1 MPARGDAP
9 RQEARQSAL
18 GEASGRAACVLM
30 VCDDCTKQLSV
41 ISAPDPW
48 KQGSSGCGPGR
59 LVNENKLL
67 RKGIRSNP
75 YSNSCK
81 ICKLKCQQNNA
92 VYCTICAYAKGL
104 CSICGKVVQDTRM
117 YKMSEGGNGWH
128 TVKAD
133 RDEKSF
139 KSPDQIAREES
150 QTELLEFLA
159 NTGSVGR
166 MPTRTI
172 MEAAGKKELA
182 ATLARVY
189 GGLFA
194 AADAFGLSKRFLNE
208 EADEKKEEKRRA
220 TLLAKQAHCARA
232 PRHRAARP
240 RRSRASRP
248 RPTPAR
254 HARTPRPRPC
264 ATPTHARHAR
274 APRTRHVAHAH
285 STRAHRQCR
294 MQPRVR
300 PQARGRRSIP
310 LRVRRTSRLVCP
322 QPPAQP
328 RPRPPRR
335 LRRRARQRRARR
347 RARRLQ
353 HLQRLRSRGATSGSL
368 TPTAAS
374 STSSPRPPT
383 TTARAASTS
392 RTVSGSTRSARHRM
406 NCRMFAPGTRLHVC
420 RTMCR
425 FGCGVTHR
433 TVGTLFH
440 NHQTHNT
447 RTVASRAARRGQSH
461 MRNRNCRFRPSPKTK
476 R

>member
-1 MPARGDAP
+1 MKVSGPVTQLTSRKDRARCGGDAL
-9 RQEARQSAL
+9 QQAGQAAL
-18 GEASGRAACVLM
+18 GEASGRAACGLM
-30 VCDDCTKQLSV
+30 VCDDCTKQLST

-48 KQGSSGCGPGR
+48 KQGSSSYGPGR

-182 ATLARVY
+182 ATIARVY

-194 AADAFGLSKRFLNE
+194 AADAMGLSKRFLNE

-220 TLLAKQAHCARA
+220 TLVAKQVHCA
-232 PRHRAARP
+232 PRHRAAR
-240 RRSRASRP
+240 RAAHR
-248 RPTPAR
+248 A
-254 HARTPRPRPC
+254 PRPRT
-264 ATPTHARHAR
+264 TPAHHAR
-274 APRTRHVAHAH
+274 APRPRHVAHAH
-285 STRAHRQCR
+285 STRAHRLWR
-294 MQPRVR
+294 RR
-300 PQARGRRSIP
+300 PQVRGRRSIP
-310 LRVRRTSRLVCP
+310 PRGRRTSRLGCR
-322 QPPAQP
+322 QPPLQP
-328 RPRPPRR
+328 RPRPPQR
-335 LRRRARQRRARR
+335 LRRRARR
-347 RARRLQ
+347 RARHLQRLQ
-353 HLQRLRSRGATSGSL
+353 RLQRLRSRGVTSGNS

-374 STSSPRPPT
+374 FTSSPRPPT

-392 RTVSGSTRSARHRM
+392 RMVSGSTRWASHRM
-406 NCRMFAPGTRLHVC
+406 LLIMFAPACVPGDSAVLLSS
-420 RTMCR
+420 
-425 FGCGVTHR
+425 GGVNHR
-433 TVGTLFH
+433 TDNPGGRENFSTF
-440 NHQTHNT
+440 
-447 RTVASRAARRGQSH
+447 
-461 MRNRNCRFRPSPKTK
+461 TK
-476 R
+476 RTRGRTGLRGS

>member
-1 MPARGDAP
+1 MKEFHAQSERLGGAVA
-9 RQEARQSAL
+9 ARQPES
-18 GEASGRAACVLM
+18 M

-59 LVNENKLL
+59 KIDENKLL

-128 TVKAD
+128 TVKD

-159 NTGSVGR
+159 DTGSVGR
-166 MPTRTI
+166 MPTRVI

-208 EADEKKEEKRRA
+208 EADEKKEQKWRA
-220 TLLAKQAHCARA
+220 VLLAKEARHHTRPPHHAA
-232 PRHRAARP
+232 PRHALSTPRAMRLTRIARSHRLRRTQWQALLLKG
-240 RRSRASRP
+240 RRSFPLRGRRTSRAVCPQSP
-248 RPTPAR
+248 
-254 HARTPRPRPC
+254 PRPRP
-264 ATPTHARHAR
+264 
-274 APRTRHVAHAH
+274 
-285 STRAHRQCR
+285 
-294 MQPRVR
+294 
-300 PQARGRRSIP
+300 
-310 LRVRRTSRLVCP
+310 
-322 QPPAQP
+322 
-328 RPRPPRR
+328 
-335 LRRRARQRRARR
+335 
-347 RARRLQ
+347 
-353 HLQRLRSRGATSGSL
+353 
-368 TPTAAS
+368 
-374 STSSPRPPT
+374 
-383 TTARAASTS
+383 
-392 RTVSGSTRSARHRM
+392 
-406 NCRMFAPGTRLHVC
+406 
-420 RTMCR
+420 
-425 FGCGVTHR
+425 
-433 TVGTLFH
+433 
-440 NHQTHNT
+440 
-447 RTVASRAARRGQSH
+447 
-461 MRNRNCRFRPSPKTK
+461 
-476 R
+476 